1 MPLVG
6 MTSEYLPFASVV
18 AITTGVLSS
27 VMRYAA
33 IVTPCA
39 GVEPLMPRALAVPDT
54 VIIAGTFGGASAVV
68 SPPPQPINKE
78 ARIAIRIPSCT
89 PSRRVSSCS
98 ETHGS
103 GIVRSVHSRGV
114 AYMALSA
121 LGFSA
126 MSVLVKLA
134 CRTLPTGEVVLARAV
149 LTLVLSFAMVRRAGL
164 SPLGTQRGKLVVRGL
179 LGFAALSCYYLSLAR
194 LQLADATTLQN
205 MIAVFTALLAWWI
218 LGERVGGG
226 ASIATACGV
235 VGVVLVAHPTGAD
248 ADWLGVTCALVGATF
263 SAFAYVTVRQL
274 ARTEHPLV
282 IVLYFPLV
290 ATPLAIPW
298 AAYHWV

>member
-149 LTLVLSFAMVRRAGL
+149 LTLV
-164 SPLGTQRGKLVVRGL
+164 
-179 LGFAALSCYYLSLAR
+179 
-194 LQLADATTLQN
+194 
-205 MIAVFTALLAWWI
+205 
-218 LGERVGGG
+218 
-226 ASIATACGV
+226 
-235 VGVVLVAHPTGAD
+235 
-248 ADWLGVTCALVGATF
+248 
-263 SAFAYVTVRQL
+263 
-274 ARTEHPLV
+274 

-298 AAYHWV
+298 AAYHWVWPDARGWLLLVAIGIATQLGQVFLTMALAIERAGRATSVGYLQICFAIVWQLVVFGVWPSWSMLAGAALIIAGTLAVSATSRPITT